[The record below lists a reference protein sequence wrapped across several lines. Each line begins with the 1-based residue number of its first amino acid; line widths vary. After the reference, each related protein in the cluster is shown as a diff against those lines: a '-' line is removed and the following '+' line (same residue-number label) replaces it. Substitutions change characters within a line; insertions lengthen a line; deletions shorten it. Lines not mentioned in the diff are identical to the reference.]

1 MAPKKKGAKAGPRRT
16 VADNR
21 KARFNYEFV
30 ETLEAGLQLKG
41 TEVKS
46 LREGKAMIAESYASA
61 EGDEIYLI
69 NAYIPEYLQGNRF
82 NHEARRPRKLLLHRR
97 QINRLIGATQREGM
111 TIVPTKIYFNDQGRA
126 KIEIALAK
134 GKKIHDKRQTEKD
147 RDWQRDKARLLRERG

>member
-1 MAPKKKGAKAGPRRT
+1 MAPKKKKTVIGPGRA

-30 ETLEAGLQLKG
+30 ETLEAGLQLTG

-46 LREGKAMIAESYASA
+46 LRGGKAQITESYASA
-61 EGDEIYLI
+61 EGDEIFLI
-69 NAYIPEYLQGNRF
+69 NSYIPEYLQGNRF
-82 NHEARRPRKLLLHRR
+82 NHEARRPRRLLLHRR

-111 TIVPTKIYFNDQGRA
+111 TIVPTKIYFNDRGRA

-134 GKKIHDKRQTEKD
+134 GKKIHDKRQTEKN
-147 RDWQRDKARLLRERG
+147 RDWQRDKARLMRERG

>member
-1 MAPKKKGAKAGPRRT
+1 MANKKKTAKVGPRRT

-21 KARFNYEFV
+21 KARFDYEFV
-30 ETLEAGLQLKG
+30 ETVEAGLQLTG

-46 LREGKAMIAESYASA
+46 LREGKATITESYASA

-82 NHEARRPRKLLLHRR
+82 NHEARRPRRLLLHRR
-97 QINRLIGATQREGM
+97 QINKLIGATQREGM
-111 TIVPTKIYFNDQGRA
+111 TIIPTRIYFNDRGLA
-126 KIEIALAK
+126 KAEIALAK
-134 GKKIHDKRQTEKD
+134 GKKTHDKRQTQKD